1 MDMFETE
8 ELSDNELSEMLA
20 TWTVQVPSAE
30 LRSRLFCRLPF
41 SHAVTYAAAQPV
53 WGIVSVAAHCAVV
66 LLALFAFQSA
76 KVQIKLKNVTDIY
89 FPVNAYKPKSQ
100 QAAGGGG
107 GGQKALTPVAK
118 GAAPR
123 FAPRQFLPPAIAVPK
138 PLLAVTP
145 TITAPAP
152 QITAENY
159 GDPLS
164 KLAGTSPGHGL
175 NGFGNGAGG
184 GLGNGNGDGFG
195 DGTGGGTYKAGGEV
209 SSPILLSKVEPE
221 YSEEARR
228 AKYSG
233 TVSLSVV
240 VDEQG
245 IPRDIKVVRPLGL
258 GLDERAIQA
267 VARWRF
273 RPGTKN
279 GHPVKVRATV
289 EVSFRLL

>member
-20 TWTVQVPSAE
+20 TWTVQVPTAE
-30 LRSRLFCRLPF
+30 LRSRLFYRLPF
-41 SHAVTYAAAQPV
+41 SNAGPYVAAQPI

-66 LLALFAFQSA
+66 VLALFAFQSA
-76 KVQIKLKNVTDIY
+76 KVQPKLKSVTEIY
-89 FPVNAYKPKSQ
+89 FPLSAYKPKSQ
-100 QAAGGGG
+100 NAAGGGG
-107 GGQKALTPVAK
+107 GGQRALTPVAK
-118 GAAPR
+118 GTAPR
-123 FAPRQFLPPAIAVPK
+123 FAPKQFQPPVAAVPK
-138 PLLAVTP
+138 PLLAVAP

-164 KLAGTSPGHGL
+164 KLTGTSAGQGI
-175 NGFGNGAGG
+175 NGFGNGSGVFTVGG
-184 GLGNGNGDGFG
+184 G
-195 DGTGGGTYKAGGEV
+195 V
-209 SSPILLSKVEPE
+209 SSPILISKVEPE
-221 YSEEARR
+221 YSDEARR

-273 RPGTKN
+273 RPGLKN
-279 GHPVKVRATV
+279 GRPVRVRATV